1 VVIGVVGDVTFDGLG
16 TPREAVF
23 SPLSQGWPTR
33 LNLVVKATAPPAVI
47 VQRVRDVVRAA
58 DPSAAL
64 GAMSAMDEQIY
75 DSVAAPR
82 HWATILVTFA
92 AAALLMA
99 AVGIFGLLS
108 YAVALRRREV
118 GVRMAL
124 GAPAGQVVASMVA
137 GGMRYAIIGAVIGLG
152 LTMVAS
158 RWLRGSLYQ
167 VSAVDP
173 PTLLV
178 VTAGLLAVALIAS
191 WLPARRAAAID
202 PVEAM
207 RPE

>member
-1 VVIGVVGDVTFDGLG
+1 
-16 TPREAVF
+16 
-23 SPLSQGWPTR
+23 
-33 LNLVVKATAPPAVI
+33 
-47 VQRVRDVVRAA
+47 
-58 DPSAAL
+58 
-64 GAMSAMDEQIY
+64 
-75 DSVAAPR
+75 
-82 HWATILVTFA
+82 
-92 AAALLMA
+92 MA

-137 GGMRYAIIGAVIGLG
+137 GGMRYAVIGAVIGLV
-152 LTMVAS
+152 LTIIAS

-173 PTLLV
+173 PTLLG
-178 VTAGLLAVALIAS
+178 VTAGLLAVALLAS